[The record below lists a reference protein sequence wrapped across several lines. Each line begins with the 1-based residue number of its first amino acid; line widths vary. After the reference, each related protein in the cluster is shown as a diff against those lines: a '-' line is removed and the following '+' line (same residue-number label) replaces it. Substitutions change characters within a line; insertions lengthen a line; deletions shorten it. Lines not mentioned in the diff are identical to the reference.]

1 MTECLANKKIDDF
14 CKQVC
19 NCLYDCQDL
28 NLLVKN
34 FTDILKLYDSESFQD
49 RKNDEHDSV
58 DFLIAVNLKILLIVR
73 LLALVDGCKSNK
85 TYSLS
90 FLVNSLLNKNT
101 SLKQTYDDMLRK
113 YEKLLSNMSVLRDK
127 VFAHNE
133 SISEQSNLI
142 DKISAARSDISNE
155 ELNSLIDDIVFI
167 LKLIKEE
174 YSLSAGIFQ
183 NSAYEVPVKNWVNFH
198 YSKITNL
205 ES

>member
-1 MTECLANKKIDDF
+1 MTECLENKKIDDF
-14 CKQVC
+14 CQQVC
-19 NCLYDCQDL
+19 YCLYDCQNL
-28 NLLVKN
+28 NLLVQK
-34 FTDILKLYDSESFQD
+34 FTEILKLYDSESFKD
-49 RKNDEHDSV
+49 RKNEEHDNV
-58 DFLIAVNLKILLIVR
+58 EFLIAVNLKILLIVR

-101 SLKQTYDDMLRK
+101 SLKQTYDDMLLK
-113 YEKLLSNMSVLRDK
+113 YEKLLSNMRVLRDK

-133 SISEQSNLI
+133 AISEQSNLI
-142 DKISAARSDISNE
+142 NKISAARSDISNE
-155 ELNSLIDDIVFI
+155 ELNSLVDDIVCI
-167 LKLIKEE
+167 LKIIKEE